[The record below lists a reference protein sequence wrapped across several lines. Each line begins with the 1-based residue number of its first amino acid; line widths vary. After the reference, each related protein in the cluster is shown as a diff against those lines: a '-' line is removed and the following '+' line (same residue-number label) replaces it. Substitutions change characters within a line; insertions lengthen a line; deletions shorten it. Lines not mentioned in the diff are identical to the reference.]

1 MSEGAR
7 GQTPRA
13 HVDGQTA
20 TLAARGLTPHP
31 AGAGA
36 APAARDLTPL
46 YAHGLA
52 EGAALLA
59 LAAWW
64 LTARNLPEFVLPGP
78 ATVLATLAR
87 FATDPGLAWH
97 LGISF
102 ARVIAAVA
110 IAMALG
116 MTLAML
122 ARPSPAF
129 AAVVERRILVILNSF
144 PSVGWAILGVV
155 WFGVSNLTVIFIEV
169 AIVLPFC
176 LANALEGF
184 RNIDTELEE
193 MGRSFGRSRWR
204 RFTRLTLPLV
214 MPFLAAGLRI
224 VFGICWKIALVAEL
238 FGAQSGL
245 GFLMLQAQSTA
256 NAAMVFACCFVI
268 VIVVFAVDRLALAPL
283 ARAYSR
289 NKGAPS

>member
-1 MSEGAR
+1 MIEVVSGGGER
-7 GQTPRA
+7 GRTPRA
-13 HVDGQTA
+13 YVAAGDT
-20 TLAARGLTPHP
+20 TLAARGLP
-31 AGAGA
+31 
-36 APAARDLTPL
+36 PL

-52 EGAALLA
+52 EGAVLLA
-59 LAAWW
+59 IAAWW

-78 ATVLATLAR
+78 LAVLATLTR
-87 FATDPGLAWH
+87 FATEPTLAYH
-97 LGISF
+97 LGVSF
-102 ARVIAAVA
+102 ARIAAAVA
-110 IAMALG
+110 IATTLG
-116 MTLAML
+116 VTLALL

-129 AAVVERRILVILNSF
+129 AAVVERRILVVLNSF

-155 WFGVSNLTVIFIEV
+155 WFNVSNLTVIFIEV

-176 LANALEGF
+176 LTNALEGF
-184 RNIDTELEE
+184 RNIDPELEE
-193 MGRSFGRSRWR
+193 MGRSFSRSPWR

-268 VIVVFAVDRLALAPL
+268 VIAVFVVDRLALAPL
-283 ARAYSR
+283 ARAYSKNR
-289 NKGAPS
+289 GALS

>member
-1 MSEGAR
+1 M
-7 GQTPRA
+7 
-13 HVDGQTA
+13 
-20 TLAARGLTPHP
+20 
-31 AGAGA
+31 
-36 APAARDLTPL
+36 
-46 YAHGLA
+46 
-52 EGAALLA
+52 LLA

-64 LTARNLPEFVLPGP
+64 LTAHNLPEFVLPGP
-78 ATVLATLAR
+78 LAVLATLAR
-87 FATDPGLAWH
+87 FAGDPAIAYH
-97 LGISF
+97 LGVSF
-102 ARVIAAVA
+102 ARIVAAVA

-116 MTLAML
+116 VALAML

-129 AAVVERRILVILNSF
+129 TAVVERRILVILNSF

-155 WFGVSNLTVIFIEV
+155 WLGVSNLTVIFIEV

-184 RNIDTELEE
+184 RNIDAELEE
-193 MGRSFGRSRWR
+193 MGMSFSRSRWR

-214 MPFLAAGLRI
+214 IPFLVAGLRI

-268 VIVVFAVDRLALAPL
+268 VIVVFSVDRLALAPL
-283 ARAYSR
+283 ARAYSK
-289 NKGAPS
+289 NKGDPL